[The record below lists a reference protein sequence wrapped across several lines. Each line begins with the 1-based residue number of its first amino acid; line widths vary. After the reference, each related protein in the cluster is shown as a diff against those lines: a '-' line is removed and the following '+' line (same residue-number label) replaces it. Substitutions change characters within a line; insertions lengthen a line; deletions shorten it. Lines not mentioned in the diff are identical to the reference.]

1 MMNIELESIFLKDL
15 KSFNFTMKYPNDS
28 NETVC
33 VFPFFCSY
41 SVWQNQ
47 IKNNN
52 NDSSNKCSFGKK

>member
-1 MMNIELESIFLKDL
+1 MNIELESIFLKDL

-41 SVWQNQ
+41 SV
-47 IKNNN
+47 
-52 NDSSNKCSFGKK
+52 